1 MSVCEGERE
10 SECVCVCVRE
20 SASVCECV
28 NQNKQAV
35 CKILSRESVTYK
47 NLFKEQGS
55 KYETEI

>member
-1 MSVCEGERE
+1 M